1 MPTLGGASAFVASF
15 DEHRE
20 ARGQRCGPRALSDAE
35 LVALLTHPR
44 LRNAGDLTAARSLV
58 RDGLPALLRRVDA
71 GASGIR
77 PAHAIRL
84 AAALE
89 IVRRALYIDVATL
102 PAYDTDAVGRM
113 LAGQYGLHVQEHVGA
128 ILLDA
133 RDRIIAQRLIF
144 VGTLQAAFVST
155 RDVVRVALDMHAA
168 KLVLF
173 HNHPSGDTQASS
185 EDVLFTLRLR
195 DALKLFDVTLEDHLI
210 VARGRYVSLR
220 SRGHL

>member
-1 MPTLGGASAFVASF
+1 MPTLGGASAFAVSL
-15 DEHRE
+15 DEHPE
-20 ARGQRCGPRALSDAE
+20 APGQRCGPHALSDAE
-35 LVALLTHPR
+35 LVALLTQPR
-44 LRNAGDLTAARSLV
+44 LRNAGDLTAARALV

-89 IVRRALYIDVATL
+89 LVRRAFNIEVATL

-113 LAGQYGLHVQEHVGA
+113 LAAQYGLHVQEHVGVM
-128 ILLDA
+128 LLDA

-144 VGTLQAAFVST
+144 VGTLQSALVST

-173 HNHPSGDTQASS
+173 HNHPSGDTLASM

-195 DALKLFDVTLEDHLI
+195 DALKLFDITLEDHLI
-210 VARGRYVSLR
+210 VARARYVSLR
-220 SRGHL
+220 ARGYL